1 MLCLSVQLS
10 RQHPADRHAVR
21 HQGDHA
27 KGLRSVGAGAR
38 LFRQFRSV
46 RRFRSDLRRGETES
60 QDHRDPDPLQGADLR
75 RDPDLAFSRRLAAP
89 EDGVVRLSQIE
100 GDLEISRRHSGTR
113 VFAWPESRYIL
124 IEALFASSALFALSI
139 AACAAFLSW
148 MRRAAPEVN

>member
-10 RQHPADRHAVR
+10 RQHPTDRHAVR

-60 QDHRDPDPLQGADLR
+60 QNHRDTDPLQGAHLR
-75 RDPDLAFSRRLAAP
+75 RDPDLAVSRRLAAV

-100 GDLEISRRHSGTR
+100 GDLR
-113 VFAWPESRYIL
+113 VWPERRRLSSLEPTGRANARPMTWL
-124 IEALFASSALFALSI
+124 REAIQTWDTGAMDFFVDLLFPTV
-139 AACAAFLSW
+139 
-148 MRRAAPEVN
+148 RRT